1 MLDRVQELTAEC
13 FSGIERLRA
22 VGDVVPNPEAIYSK
36 MMALVDEMK
45 EQGRTLGIPDR
56 DLNDMVYAIVA
67 FMDEIAL
74 NAPDGL
80 RSYWMGRSLQLHYFG
95 ENIAGEGFFSR
106 LHTLQGDGRRFDV
119 LRVYSICL
127 LLGFQGKFAYPGGD
141 VELMRISDTL
151 RNQLDRQTETPDSLS
166 PTGEPPDEPLVQK
179 ANSNVLLWVS
189 LGVLA
194 IAFSV
199 FIGLRVSFNQ
209 KVVDVTNR
217 VEKLVP

>member
-1 MLDRVQELTAEC
+1 
-13 FSGIERLRA
+13 
-22 VGDVVPNPEAIYSK
+22 
-36 MMALVDEMK
+36 VDAMK

-74 NAPDGL
+74 SSPDGL

-106 LHTLQGDGRRFDV
+106 LHTLQSDGRRFDV
-119 LRVYSICL
+119 LRVYSFCL
-127 LLGFQGKFAYPGGD
+127 LLGFQGKYAYPGGD

-151 RNQLDRQTETPDSLS
+151 RNQLERQTEIPDLLS
-166 PTGEPPDEPLVQK
+166 PSGEPPDEPLVQK
-179 ANSNVLLWVS
+179 ANSNFLLWVS

-199 FIGLRVSFNQ
+199 FIGLRISFNQ
-209 KVVDVTNR
+209 KVVDVNTR